1 MDRNGPD
8 SGRFWALLF
17 IPVFYSFYPRQENRS
32 FLLQPRDRTITEN
45 GHSGTAR
52 IGAPGQGSSARL
64 LHSDLY
70 IRVYSAVFNIIRKC
84 FTKELSNDEEGK
96 KLCSEL
102 CRFL

>member
-1 MDRNGPD
+1 M
-8 SGRFWALLF
+8 
-17 IPVFYSFYPRQENRS
+17 
-32 FLLQPRDRTITEN
+32 
-45 GHSGTAR
+45 GTV
-52 IGAPGQGSSARL
+52 GQPGQVCPGRGSSARL

-102 CRFL
+102 CRFFMTNGPIMGHDVIVIGTKVR

>member
-1 MDRNGPD
+1 M
-8 SGRFWALLF
+8 
-17 IPVFYSFYPRQENRS
+17 
-32 FLLQPRDRTITEN
+32 
-45 GHSGTAR
+45 GTV
-52 IGAPGQGSSARL
+52 GQPGQGVSRTGIITSARL

-102 CRFL
+102 CRFFMTFYGPIMGHVTKL

>member
-1 MDRNGPD
+1 M
-8 SGRFWALLF
+8 
-17 IPVFYSFYPRQENRS
+17 VFPRQENRS
-32 FLLQPRDRTITEN
+32 FLLQLRDRTITEN
-45 GHSGTAR
+45 GHSGTAWTGLPRTGIIR
-52 IGAPGQGSSARL
+52 IRL

-102 CRFL
+102 CRFFMTNGPIMGHDVFVIGTKVR